1 MKLGEIILLCVGLV
15 SLVAIGSLITDKLTS
30 SDTGGSG
37 PGGSGPGGSGPG
49 GSGPGGSGPGGSG
62 PGGSGTEDITL
73 TYEGGTRPAFNL
85 TMQQGYNPVILRQSL
100 INYLNTHPDK
110 TTLCGPGN
118 CVIDKLS

>member
-30 SDTGGSG
+30 SDT
-37 PGGSGPGGSGPG
+37 
-49 GSGPGGSGPGGSG
+49 GGSG